1 MKKLVGI
8 RGHRGAGKDSVAF
21 LLATTL
27 EHIDMSERLEIKN
40 EDDYRKAFDRIY
52 QDAVNKLVENKDKA
66 FEEANFN
73 FVYLD
78 AFGDAPKAMVQQLL
92 GCDFKYL
99 QEEYWKDHAVVDL
112 RTFTIEEVDEL
123 PDGIGVTENLMNPST
138 MMSYCPSFLERC
150 DDPCKMSL
158 RDFILYFGI
167 NVMQK
172 YFGQDVWVKSTA
184 QNDKRNEE
192 YFEDGIRIY
201 TDIKAPTELSYLID
215 KHAVIINVERNGF
228 KKSGG
233 LNLLKDDNRWDYNLH
248 IKGNDLMSIKDDILK
263 IAEYIYWHDEKSC

>member
-1 MKKLVGI
+1 MQKLVGI
-8 RGHRGAGKDSVAF
+8 RGHRGAGKESVAF
-21 LLATTL
+21 LLAQAL
-27 EHIDMSERLEIKN
+27 EFIEMSERLEVNN
-40 EDDYRKAFDRIY
+40 EEDYKKHFNIMYNKSVKALVDD
-52 QDAVNKLVENKDKA
+52 KDKA
-66 FEEANFN
+66 FAEANFN

-112 RTFTIEEVDEL
+112 RTFNIEEVDEL
-123 PDGIGVTENLMNPST
+123 PEDLIDPNYLKTQTYWIDRGFANGI
-138 MMSYCPSFLERC
+138 
-150 DDPCKMSL
+150 KMSL

-184 QNDKRNEE
+184 QNDRRNEE

-201 TDIKAPTELSYLID
+201 TDIKAPTELTYLID
-215 KHAVIINVERNGF
+215 KQAVIINVERRGF
-228 KKSGG
+228 KKRGG
-233 LNLLKDDNRWDYNLH
+233 LDLLKDDTRWDFNLQ

-263 IAEYIYWHDEKSC
+263 IAEHIYWHD

>member
-8 RGHRGAGKDSVAF
+8 RGHRGAGKESVAF
-21 LLATTL
+21 LLASTL
-27 EHIDMSERLEIKN
+27 EFIDESERLEINN
-40 EDDYRKAFDRIY
+40 EGDYKKHFNIMYNNAVKKFVDD
-52 QDAVNKLVENKDKA
+52 KDKA
-66 FEEANFN
+66 FADADFKH
-73 FVYLD
+73 VYLD

-201 TDIKAPTELSYLID
+201 TDIKAPTELTYLIN
-215 KHAVIINVERNGF
+215 KQAVIINVERRGY
-228 KKSGG
+228 KKKGG
-233 LNLLKDDNRWDYNLH
+233 LDLLKDDTRWDFNIQ

>member
-1 MKKLVGI
+1 MQKLVGI
-8 RGHRGAGKDSVAF
+8 RGHRGAGKESVAF
-21 LLATTL
+21 LLASTL
-27 EHIDMSERLEIKN
+27 EFVDEFEGLKINN
-40 EDDYRKAFDRIY
+40 ESDYKKHFNIMY
-52 QDAVNKLVENKDKA
+52 NESVKVLVNDKDKA
-66 FEEANFN
+66 FAEANFN
-73 FVYLD
+73 FIYLD

-99 QEEYWKDHAVVDL
+99 QEERWKDHAIVNL
-112 RTFTIEEVDEL
+112 RTFTLEEVDEL
-123 PDGIGVTENLMNPST
+123 PEGLMDPSL
-138 MMSYCPSFLERC
+138 MMSYCPSFLNDERC
-150 DDPCKMSL
+150 KDECKMSL

-201 TDIKAPTELSYLID
+201 TDIKAPTELTYLID
-215 KHAVIINVERNGF
+215 RHAVIINVERRGY
-228 KKSGG
+228 KKRGG
-233 LNLLKDDNRWDYNLH
+233 LDLLKDDTRWDYNVQ

-263 IAEYIYWHDEKSC
+263 IAENIYWDNGKENS